1 MKLENYK
8 DEIKERLKDPDYAV
22 EYLTNVL
29 ANESQETFLI
39 ALKDVIDARGV
50 QMSKLSEESGVTR
63 QALYHLLSDKGNPT
77 LTTFVSVL
85 KSMGFTLQI
94 KAA

>member
-1 MKLENYK
+1 MKLENYEDK
-8 DEIKERLKDPDYAV
+8 IKERLKDSDYAV

-29 ANESQETFLI
+29 ANESQESFLI
-39 ALKDVIDARGV
+39 ALKDVIEARGT
-50 QMSKLSEESGVTR
+50 QISKLSEEAGISR

-77 LTTFVSVL
+77 LSTFVSIL
-85 KSMGFTLQI
+85 KGMGFSLQI